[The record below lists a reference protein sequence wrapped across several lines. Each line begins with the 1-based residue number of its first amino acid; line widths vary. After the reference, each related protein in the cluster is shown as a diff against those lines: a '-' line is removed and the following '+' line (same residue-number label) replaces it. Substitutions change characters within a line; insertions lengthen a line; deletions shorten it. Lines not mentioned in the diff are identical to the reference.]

1 MSIKGVTDLTVT
13 SIPVKKIVDHRTMI
27 EDSVVIVVLIIRIL
41 RKNEVRT
48 MRKNH
53 ATRINVK
60 RKAMRKK
67 RMRKIIII
75 VMIVEGIEL
84 VTEMTEIDAETEK
97 EKENVVI
104 LGMKDLGIDIG
115 KKDQVIIK
123 KKIVRDQGPGQGIVL
138 HHPSEQ

>member
-13 SIPVKKIVDHRTMI
+13 SIPVKKIVVHRMMI

-84 VTEMTEIDAETEK
+84 VTETTEIDAETEK